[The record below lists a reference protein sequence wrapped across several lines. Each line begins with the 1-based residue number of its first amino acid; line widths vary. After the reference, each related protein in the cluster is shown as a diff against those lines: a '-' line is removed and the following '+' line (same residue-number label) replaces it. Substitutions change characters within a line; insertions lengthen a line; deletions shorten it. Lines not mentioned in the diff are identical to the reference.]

1 MTSPLK
7 YFSSLNLSRKLI
19 AAFLSVALIPII
31 VIISIALFKAS
42 TALEQQAYSQL
53 AAVGE
58 IKKSAVTRYFESV
71 KDNLYTIAISQKTA
85 NAAKAFIVSFDEIDG
100 LDSKPQSLVNYYQ
113 QDFRNKF
120 NAENPNESAPSS
132 ILEGLSPRAIELQT
146 RYIADNP
153 HPLGEKSALSST
165 GHGDAY
171 DQAHQ
176 EFHNFFTEV
185 ANVYDFYDIF
195 IIDNQSGYI
204 VYSVFKELDFA
215 TSLNN
220 GPYADSNIATVFND
234 AKDLFSQSD
243 FAFVDYQQYLPSY
256 NAPASFIAAPII
268 YDGVPQATLVFQ
280 LSIDALNNIMTEREG
295 LGETGETYLVGPD
308 KLMRSDSFLDS
319 ENHSVVNSFKYPT
332 KGSVDTE
339 AFKLAMS
346 GQEGEKVITDYN
358 GNPVLS
364 AYRNIDILG
373 NNWALLAEIDESEA
387 FSAVT
392 TLRNLLLGILAVAI
406 AFIIAVA
413 IFFARSLTQPV
424 HNLMATMRRVEK
436 EGNFSLRAPVSSKD
450 EIGRCAVAFNSLL
463 EALQTSISAS
473 NRVLNEMAD
482 GKFQDRIKVE
492 CKGELN
498 TLKQATN
505 NCANSLDMAIG
516 EINQVISAMSQGQFD
531 KQLQAPM
538 SGDLAHLKDNINCSL
553 NSLDNTMNAIVAT
566 MTNVAKGNF
575 SDTIQVKASGKLDEL
590 KTSVNDSVKS
600 MNGAVAEI
608 NMVMGAIRQGDFS
621 KRVNLPLRGQLEALK
636 DDINF
641 SVANLAEIISDI
653 SNVMAAVNKGDFK
666 HIVECNAEGE
676 LGQLKQ
682 DINASI
688 NNLDKAMSEISAV
701 MMAISH
707 GRFDHT
713 IESPMTGQLDSLKQ
727 DINSSVLT
735 LDQVIQELGCVMAAM
750 SQGDFTKK
758 IQSDLQGQLLQLKQD
773 INGSTDTI
781 SDAINEVTQVLG
793 AVSQGNL
800 TQTINSDYQGVFLT
814 LKNDVNSTISKLT
827 EVIQGI
833 QIAANQVSQ
842 SAGEIANS
850 NTEISSRTEEQAA
863 NLEEASASTSNI
875 LDEIGQ
881 VAEESG
887 VAVKLAE
894 SAESIAKEGGELS
907 HDTVL
912 AIDEVNTAS
921 KDINEIVSVIDGI
934 AFQTNLLALNAAV
947 EAARAGDNGRGFAVV
962 ANEVRELAGRS
973 ASSARQIK
981 DIIANSNEK
990 VEQGTELANSSGQKL
1005 EQIVGAVA
1013 QVNHSIV
1020 KINQSTMTQ
1029 QQAIRE
1035 VDTVVQRLSHLI
1047 QENSAITEETMAAA
1061 KQMADQAHNMR
1072 RSLEYFNLIS
1082 ESEYDQ
1088 PTLLVHQDNR

>member
-1 MTSPLK
+1 MISPLK

-19 AAFLSVALIPII
+19 AAFLTVALLPIV
-31 VIISIALFKAS
+31 VIISIALYKAS
-42 TALEQQAYSQL
+42 SALEQQAYSQL

-58 IKKSAVTRYFESV
+58 IKKSAVTRHFESV
-71 KDNLYTIAISQKTA
+71 KDNLYSLAISQKTA
-85 NAAKAFIVSFDEIDG
+85 DASQAFIASFNELEG
-100 LDSKPQSLVNYYQ
+100 LNSKPQSLTKFYQ
-113 QDFRNKF
+113 QDFSSKF
-120 NAENPNESAPSS
+120 RAENPNTSVPSS
-132 ILEGLSPRAIELQT
+132 ILDGLSARALELQT
-146 RYIADNP
+146 RYIAENP
-153 HPLGEKSALSST
+153 NPLGDKAKLITT
-165 GHGDAY
+165 GHGDSY

-176 EFHNFFTEV
+176 KFHNFFSEV
-185 ANVYDFYDIF
+185 ANIYDFYDIF
-195 IIDNQSGYI
+195 IVDNQSGYV
-204 VYSVFKELDFA
+204 VYSVYKELDYG
-215 TSLNN
+215 TSLVS
-220 GPYADSNIATVFND
+220 GPYASSNLAAVFKE

-243 FAFVDYQQYLPSY
+243 FAFVDYKQYLPSY

-268 YDGVPQATLVFQ
+268 YDGMPQATLVFQ

-308 KLMRSDSFLDS
+308 GLMRSDSYLDP

-332 KGSVDTE
+332 KGKVNTE
-339 AFKLAMS
+339 AFQLAMDN
-346 GQEGEKVITDYN
+346 QEGEKVITDYN
-358 GNPVLS
+358 GQPVLS
-364 AYRNIDILG
+364 AYRHIDVLG
-373 NNWALLAEIDESEA
+373 NKWALLAEIDENEA
-387 FSAVT
+387 FSAVI
-392 TLRNLLLGILAVAI
+392 TLRNLLLGVLTAAI
-406 AFIIAVA
+406 AFIVFVA

-424 HNLMATMRRVEK
+424 HSLMATMRRVEK
-436 EGNFSLRAPVSSKD
+436 EGDFSLRAPITSKD

-473 NRVLNEMAD
+473 NRVLNEMAE
-482 GKFQDRIKVE
+482 GKFHDRIKVE
-492 CKGELN
+492 CKGELD
-498 TLKQATN
+498 TLKKATN
-505 NCANSLDMAIG
+505 NCANSLDIAIG
-516 EINQVISAMSQGQFD
+516 EINHVISAMSQGQFD

-538 SGDLAHLKDNINCSL
+538 SGDLAHLKDNINSSL
-553 NSLDNTMNAIVAT
+553 NSLDNTMNAIVET
-566 MTNVAKGNF
+566 MANVAKGNF
-575 SDTIQVKASGKLDEL
+575 TDTIQVEAQGKLNEL
-590 KTSVNDSVKS
+590 KVSVNDSVKS

-621 KRVNLPLRGQLEALK
+621 KRVNLPLQGQLEALK

-641 SVANLAEIISDI
+641 SVANLAEIIKDI
-653 SNVMAAVNKGDFK
+653 GNVMAAVSQGDFK
-666 HIVECNAEGE
+666 HTIECEAQGQ
-676 LGQLKQ
+676 LGHLKQ
-682 DINASI
+682 DINSSI
-688 NNLDKAMSEISAV
+688 TSLDKAIGEISAV

-707 GRFDHT
+707 GRFDRT
-713 IESPMTGQLDSLKQ
+713 IDSPMTGQLNTLKQ
-727 DINSSVLT
+727 DINRSVLT
-735 LDQVIQELGCVMAAM
+735 LDQVIQELASVMAAM
-750 SQGDFTKK
+750 SEGDFTQK
-758 IQSDLQGQLLQLKQD
+758 IESDLQGQLLQLKED
-773 INGSTDTI
+773 INDSTDTI
-781 SDAINEVTQVLG
+781 SDAINEVTQVLS
-793 AVSQGNL
+793 AVAQGNL
-800 TQTINSDYQGVFLT
+800 THNIQSDYQGVFLT
-814 LKNDVNSTISKLT
+814 LKHDVNSTIAKLT

-863 NLEEASASTSNI
+863 NLEEASASTSNM

-881 VAEESG
+881 VADQSG
-887 VAVKLAE
+887 VAVQLAE
-894 SAESIAKEGGELS
+894 SAEAIAKEGGTLS

-981 DIIANSNEK
+981 DIIANSNDK

-1035 VDTVVQRLSHLI
+1035 VDTVVQRLTHLI

-1061 KQMADQAHNMR
+1061 KQMADQANNMR
-1072 RSLEYFNLIS
+1072 RSLEYFNLG
-1082 ESEYDQ
+1082 ESDYAE
-1088 PTLLVHQDNR
+1088 PTLLVHHYNR